1 MLGMKYRALCTL
13 DWGST
18 NLSYSLRPEV
28 AEALKVICP
37 GVLHQSLEEFKPSE
51 RRGSRVFIQPQIN
64 GYRCSLNLINS
75 PLSMNAKLIGPNQ
88 SPCQ

>member
-1 MLGMKYRALCTL
+1 MLG
-13 DWGST
+13 WGST

-37 GVLHQSLEEFKPSE
+37 GVLHQSLEEFKLSE
-51 RRGSRVFIQPQIN
+51 RRGSDVFIQPQIN

-88 SPCQ
+88 NPCQ